1 MRNEGPLA
9 SESPLLLVFLWLY
22 GRRKWLFR
30 LYLDYVSEQ
39 LYKWECVNLLNDV
52 SIEKCLR
59 ENVGNVLSRDEAPSM
74 VVSNVELAR
83 VDCGSSEDV
92 RCW

>member
-1 MRNEGPLA
+1 M
-9 SESPLLLVFLWLY
+9 
-22 GRRKWLFR
+22 
-30 LYLDYVSEQ
+30 YLDYVSEQ